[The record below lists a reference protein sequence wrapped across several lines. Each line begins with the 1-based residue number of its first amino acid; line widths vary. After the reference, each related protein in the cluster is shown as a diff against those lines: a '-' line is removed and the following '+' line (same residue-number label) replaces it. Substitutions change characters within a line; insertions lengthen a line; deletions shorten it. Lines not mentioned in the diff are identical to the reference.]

1 MNQDVFKAA
10 AEFVFVKEYVPEGVA
25 EMRMATCITCP
36 DFQGKNKMC
45 GVCGCFL
52 EVKTKSLTNRSKKRP
67 TGETTHCPLGK
78 WGDKETANYYRSV
91 DGLELLK

>member
-1 MNQDVFKAA
+1 MNLLEKVADI
-10 AEFVFVKEYVPEGVA
+10 VFVKEYVTQGIA
-25 EMRMATCITCP
+25 EMRMQVCEMCP
-36 DFQGKNKMC
+36 NMKAGKMC

-67 TGETTHCPLGK
+67 GGEETHCPLGK
-78 WGDKETANYYRSV
+78 WGDKEIANKYRLL